1 MKEKKLSNTL
11 LKKTWLRKD
20 SEMSP
25 YNNGWLFIENKPVS
39 DTSISSIINM
49 IDELTNIGEE

>member
-1 MKEKKLSNTL
+1 MKKKVLNNILVS
-11 LKKTWLRKD
+11 KIWFRKD